1 MPRDDDDDD
10 RPRRARRR
18 REEDD
23 DEEEDERPRRKRR
36 RRDDDDDDETDATGG
51 VIPYKNGKA
60 LAAYYCGVFSLIP
73 VLGCVLGVVAI
84 VLGVLGLQYASQH
97 PRARGKGH
105 AVTGI
110 VLGLVGPFV
119 VMGVIAAV
127 LALSKK

>member
-1 MPRDDDDDD
+1 MPSDDDDD

-18 REEDD
+18 RDD
-23 DEEEDERPRRKRR
+23 DEDERPRRKRR
-36 RRDDDDDDETDATGG
+36 RSDEDDDESDSTGG

-73 VLGCVLGVVAI
+73 GLGCVLGVVAI